1 MAELPPAIT
10 TTTAYPPPRQTA
22 LLRAYLVNSASC
34 GAKFYMIWTA
44 VEGGITFFTI
54 TRTGH
59 VKTGLGTVTE
69 KRFPSEGK
77 MTEYA
82 LSQIADRKNREG
94 DKRFFDAPVPL
105 ALPASIMK
113 GKENDDRAAPS
124 TNGAD
129 AVPFL
134 VAITPEALFHERPPF
149 AKVKRFL
156 DLLGT
161 KQQQIEYLL
170 KWRKSLTILASHADF
185 DTLQYVLRLYPD
197 IIYLRECQGGNSLL
211 LSAVLSGRQ
220 DVNVI
225 TLLANASPEELIYG
239 GQSLSKLAEE
249 KECGDDVVATLE
261 GLMRAEFD
269 NTHLLYIVQS
279 SRFEEFQRQILLR
292 DKQEVLKQLISE
304 DTQGFSYSTFHALIF
319 SDAPS
324 STIILL
330 LSRLDDTARSK
341 ICSQKGYKVGYP
353 LFCLI
358 GTRAG
363 RDIEVVRQVALAHPE
378 AISSAFVHPSTGANA
393 SYKGPRTPLLKAY
406 SLRERSAFDLAIYDF
421 LKREDNEYNKV
432 EVVASSSP
440 GESLQQRFT
449 DAEARG
455 EVIDLEEESH
465 GNNSKKR
472 KER

>member
-1 MAELPPAIT
+1 
-10 TTTAYPPPRQTA
+10 
-22 LLRAYLVNSASC
+22 
-34 GAKFYMIWTA
+34 MIWTA

-69 KRFPSEGK
+69 KRFPSEEK
-77 MTEYA
+77 MTEYV
-82 LSQIADRKNREG
+82 LSQIADRKKREG

-105 ALPASIMK
+105 ALPASIP
-113 GKENDDRAAPS
+113 D
-124 TNGAD
+124 GAD

-134 VAITPEALFHERPPF
+134 VALTPEALFHERPPF
-149 AKVKRFL
+149 AKVNSFL

-161 KQQQIEYLL
+161 KEQQIQYLL
-170 KWRKSLTILASHADF
+170 KWRDSLTILASHADF
-185 DTLQYVLRLYPD
+185 ETLQYVLRLYPD
-197 IIYLRECQGGNSLL
+197 IIYLGPCCGGNSLL
-211 LSAVLSGRQ
+211 LTAVLSGRQ
-220 DVNVI
+220 EVNVI
-225 TLLANASPEELIYG
+225 TLLANASPKELIYG

-269 NTHLLYIVQS
+269 NTHLFYIVQT

-292 DKQEVLKQLISE
+292 DKQEIFKQLIS
-304 DTQGFSYSTFHALIF
+304 QPNQRYSYSTFHALIF
-319 SDAPS
+319 SGPPS
-324 STIILL
+324 STIISL
-330 LSRLDDTARSK
+330 LSLLDDTARSK
-341 ICSQKGYKVGYP
+341 ICSELGSKVGYP

-363 RDIEVVRQVALAHPE
+363 RDIELVRQVALAHPE
-378 AISSAFVHPSTGANA
+378 AISSPFVHPYCTDDE
-393 SYKGPRTPLLKAY
+393 GPQTSLQKAY
-406 SLRERSAFDLAIYDF
+406 NLRNRSAFDLAIYGF

-440 GESLQQRFT
+440 RESLQQRFR

>member
-22 LLRAYLVNSASC
+22 LLRAYLVNSSSC

-44 VEGGITFFTI
+44 VEGDITFFTI

-82 LSQIADRKNREG
+82 LSQIADRKKREG

-105 ALPASIMK
+105 ALPASLPAQGKETK

-129 AVPFL
+129 AASFL
-134 VAITPEALFHERPPF
+134 VALTPEALFHERPPF

-170 KWRKSLTILASHADF
+170 EWRDSLTILASHADF

-197 IIYLRECQGGNSLL
+197 IIYLGPCCGGNSLL

-225 TLLANASPEELIYG
+225 TLLANASPKELIYG

-269 NTHLLYIVQS
+269 NTHLFYIVQT
-279 SRFEEFQRQILLR
+279 SRFDEFQRQILLR
-292 DKQEVLKQLISE
+292 DKQE
-304 DTQGFSYSTFHALIF
+304 
-319 SDAPS
+319 
-324 STIILL
+324 
-330 LSRLDDTARSK
+330 
-341 ICSQKGYKVGYP
+341 
-353 LFCLI
+353 
-358 GTRAG
+358 
-363 RDIEVVRQVALAHPE
+363 
-378 AISSAFVHPSTGANA
+378 
-393 SYKGPRTPLLKAY
+393 KAY
-406 SLRERSAFDLAIYDF
+406 NLRERSAFDLAIYDF

-440 GESLQQRFT
+440 RESLQQRFR

-465 GNNSKKR
+465 SNNSKKR

>member
-105 ALPASIMK
+105 ALPAS
-113 GKENDDRAAPS
+113 ENDDRAAPS

-134 VAITPEALFHERPPF
+134 VSITPEALFHERPPF

-170 KWRKSLTILASHADF
+170 KWRKSLTILASHATF

-197 IIYLRECQGGNSLL
+197 IIYLGECRGGNSLL

-225 TLLANASPEELIYG
+225 TLLANASPKELIYG

-269 NTHLLYIVQS
+269 NTHLFYMVQS

-292 DKQEVLKQLISE
+292 DKQEVLEQLISKE
-304 DTQGFSYSTFHALIF
+304 MINNPNKTGYSTFHALIF

-330 LSRLDDTARSK
+330 LSLLDDTARSK
-341 ICSQKGYKVGYP
+341 ICSELGHKVGYP

-363 RDIEVVRQVALAHPE
+363 RDIELVRQVALAHPE
-378 AISSAFVHPSTGANA
+378 AISSPFVHPFCSPG
-393 SYKGPRTPLLKAY
+393 YEKGPRTSLQKAY

-440 GESLQQRFT
+440 RESLQQRFR

-455 EVIDLEEESH
+455 AVIDLEEESH

>member
-1 MAELPPAIT
+1 
-10 TTTAYPPPRQTA
+10 
-22 LLRAYLVNSASC
+22 
-34 GAKFYMIWTA
+34 
-44 VEGGITFFTI
+44 
-54 TRTGH
+54 
-59 VKTGLGTVTE
+59 
-69 KRFPSEGK
+69 

-82 LSQIADRKNREG
+82 LSQIADRKKREG

-197 IIYLRECQGGNSLL
+197 IMYLSLSSLSCGPCRGGNSLL

-225 TLLANASPEELIYG
+225 TLLANASPKELIYG

-249 KECGDDVVATLE
+249 KKCGDDVVATLE

-269 NTHLLYIVQS
+269 NTHLFYMVQS

-304 DTQGFSYSTFHALIF
+304 EGQGCSYSTFHALIF

-324 STIILL
+324 STIISL
-330 LSRLDDTARSK
+330 LSILDDTARSK
-341 ICSQKGYKVGYP
+341 ICSQKGYKV
-353 LFCLI
+353 
-358 GTRAG
+358 
-363 RDIEVVRQVALAHPE
+363 E
-378 AISSAFVHPSTGANA
+378 AISSVFVHPSTGANA

-421 LKREDNEYNKV
+421 LKREGNEYNKV

-440 GESLQQRFT
+440 RESLQQRFT